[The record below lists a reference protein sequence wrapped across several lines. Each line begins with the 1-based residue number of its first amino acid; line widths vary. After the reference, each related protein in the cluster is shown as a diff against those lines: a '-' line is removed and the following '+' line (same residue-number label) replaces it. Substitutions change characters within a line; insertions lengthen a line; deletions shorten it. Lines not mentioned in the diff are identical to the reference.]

1 MIELNK
7 KYPFCPI
14 IGAQEANKKV
24 IALRKG
30 AFIQGCKDFQT
41 ESGYWPIKVPVYER
55 CAWDI

>member
-30 AFIQGCKDFQT
+30 AFIQGCKDF
-41 ESGYWPIKVPVYER
+41 
-55 CAWDI
+55 